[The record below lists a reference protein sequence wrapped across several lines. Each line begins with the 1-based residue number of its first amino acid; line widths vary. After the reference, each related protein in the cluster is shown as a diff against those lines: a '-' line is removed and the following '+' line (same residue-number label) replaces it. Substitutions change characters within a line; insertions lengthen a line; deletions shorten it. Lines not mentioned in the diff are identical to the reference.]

1 MSQNIKKEFEK
12 NGFVRIRNVLDYKL
26 DLEPILN
33 DMAFIMNRLVHRF
46 VPKKDKRRVLRLSF
60 KKKYSH
66 LVKLNIPELDQ
77 YFNIRL
83 PQNVN
88 VDSDF
93 FASQSIFNLI
103 KNNKIIEKVSKILGQ
118 EISSNPC
125 QNSRIKQPEKAISKK
140 NLHDGLVGRTPWHQD
155 AGVMNKKGQKGT
167 ELVTCWIPFTKTR
180 IENGCMLAV
189 KESHK
194 LGLVNHDTG
203 SKGQVEIKGKE
214 KIDDLKTIALEANV
228 GDIILL
234 SRYLIHCSLPNKSKN
249 FRISMDLR
257 FNKTGQHSGRDPLPS
272 FVVKSKN
279 RKNIKVNNYK
289 QWIAMWEEAK
299 NKCIPQENGLI
310 SIHYQLLKTQKEI
323 YQTSY
328 NLLNAIRN

>member
-1 MSQNIKKEFEK
+1 MAQNIRKEFEK

-46 VPKKDKRRVLRLSF
+46 VPKKDKKRVLGLSF

-103 KNNKIIEKVSKILGQ
+103 KNNKILEKVSKILGQ

-180 IENGCMLAV
+180 IENGCMMAV

-299 NKCIPQENGLI
+299 NKCIPRKWTYKYPLPTFKNSKRDLPNVI
-310 SIHYQLLKTQKEI
+310 
-323 YQTSY
+323 
-328 NLLNAIRN
+328 

>member
-46 VPKKDKRRVLRLSF
+46 VSKKDKRRVLRLSF

-103 KNNKIIEKVSKILGQ
+103 KNNKILEKVSKILGQ
-118 EISSNPC
+118 EMSSNPC

-299 NKCIPQENGLI
+299 NKCIPRKWTYKYPLPTFKNSKRDLPNVI
-310 SIHYQLLKTQKEI
+310 
-323 YQTSY
+323 
-328 NLLNAIRN
+328 

>member
-1 MSQNIKKEFEK
+1 MVQNIKKEFEK

-46 VPKKDKRRVLRLSF
+46 VPKKDKRRVLGLSF

-103 KNNKIIEKVSKILGQ
+103 KNNKILEKVSQILGQ

-180 IENGCMLAV
+180 IENGCMMAV

-194 LGLVNHDTG
+194 FGLVNHDTG

-272 FVVKSKN
+272 FVVKSKD

-299 NKCIPQENGLI
+299 NKCIPRKWTYKYPLPTFKNSKRDLPNVI
-310 SIHYQLLKTQKEI
+310 
-323 YQTSY
+323 
-328 NLLNAIRN
+328 

>member
-1 MSQNIKKEFEK
+1 MVQNIKKEFEK

-46 VPKKDKRRVLRLSF
+46 VPKKDKKRVLGLNF

-299 NKCIPQENGLI
+299 NKCIPRKWTYKYPLPTFKNSKRDLPNVI
-310 SIHYQLLKTQKEI
+310 
-323 YQTSY
+323 
-328 NLLNAIRN
+328 

>member
-1 MSQNIKKEFEK
+1 MSQDIKKEFEK

-46 VPKKDKRRVLRLSF
+46 VPKKDKRRVLGLSF

-299 NKCIPQENGLI
+299 NKCIPRKWTYKYPLPTFKNSKRDLPNVI
-310 SIHYQLLKTQKEI
+310 
-323 YQTSY
+323 
-328 NLLNAIRN
+328 

>member
-1 MSQNIKKEFEK
+1 MAQNIRKEFEK

-46 VPKKDKRRVLRLSF
+46 VSKKDKKRVLGLSF

-103 KNNKIIEKVSKILGQ
+103 KNNKILEKVSKILGQ

-279 RKNIKVNNYK
+279 KKNIKVKNYK

-299 NKCIPQENGLI
+299 NKCIPRKWTYKYPLPTFKNSKRDLPNVI
-310 SIHYQLLKTQKEI
+310 
-323 YQTSY
+323 
-328 NLLNAIRN
+328 

>member
-279 RKNIKVNNYK
+279 RKNIKVKNYK

-299 NKCIPQENGLI
+299 NKCIPRKWTYKYPLPTFKNSKRDLPNVI
-310 SIHYQLLKTQKEI
+310 
-323 YQTSY
+323 
-328 NLLNAIRN
+328 

>member
-1 MSQNIKKEFEK
+1 MVQNIKKEFEK
-12 NGFVRIRNVLDYKL
+12 NGFIRIRNVLDYKL

-46 VPKKDKRRVLRLSF
+46 VPKKDKKRVLGLSF

-103 KNNKIIEKVSKILGQ
+103 KNIKILEKVSKILGQ

-140 NLHDGLVGRTPWHQD
+140 NLHDGLVGRTPWNQD

-299 NKCIPQENGLI
+299 NKCIPRKWTYKYPLPTFKNSKRDLPNVI
-310 SIHYQLLKTQKEI
+310 
-323 YQTSY
+323 
-328 NLLNAIRN
+328 

>member
-1 MSQNIKKEFEK
+1 MVQNIKKEFEK

-46 VPKKDKRRVLRLSF
+46 VSKKDKRRVLRLSF

-299 NKCIPQENGLI
+299 NKCIPRKWTYKYPLPTFKNSKRDLPNVI
-310 SIHYQLLKTQKEI
+310 
-323 YQTSY
+323 
-328 NLLNAIRN
+328 

>member
-1 MSQNIKKEFEK
+1 MVQNIKKEFEK

-46 VPKKDKRRVLRLSF
+46 VSKKDKKRVLGLSF

-299 NKCIPQENGLI
+299 NKCIPRKWTYKYPLPTFKNSKRDLPNVI
-310 SIHYQLLKTQKEI
+310 
-323 YQTSY
+323 
-328 NLLNAIRN
+328 

>member
-46 VPKKDKRRVLRLSF
+46 VPKKDKRRVLGLSF

-103 KNNKIIEKVSKILGQ
+103 KNNKILEKVSKILGQ

-214 KIDDLKTIALEANV
+214 KINDLKTIALEANV

-299 NKCIPQENGLI
+299 NKCIPRKWTYKYPLPTFKNSKRDLPNVI
-310 SIHYQLLKTQKEI
+310 
-323 YQTSY
+323 
-328 NLLNAIRN
+328 

>member
-1 MSQNIKKEFEK
+1 MAQNIRKEFEK

-46 VPKKDKRRVLRLSF
+46 VSKKDKRRVLGLSF

-180 IENGCMLAV
+180 VENGCMLAV

-214 KIDDLKTIALEANV
+214 KIEDLKTIALEANV

-279 RKNIKVNNYK
+279 KKNIKVKNYK

-299 NKCIPQENGLI
+299 NKCIPRKWTYKYPLPTFKNSKRDLPNVI
-310 SIHYQLLKTQKEI
+310 
-323 YQTSY
+323 
-328 NLLNAIRN
+328 

>member
-1 MSQNIKKEFEK
+1 MVQNIKKEFEK

-46 VPKKDKRRVLRLSF
+46 VPKKDKRRVLGLNF

-103 KNNKIIEKVSKILGQ
+103 KNNKILEKVSKILGQ

-299 NKCIPQENGLI
+299 NKCIPRKWTYKYPLPTFKNSKRDLPNVI
-310 SIHYQLLKTQKEI
+310 
-323 YQTSY
+323 
-328 NLLNAIRN
+328 

>member
-12 NGFVRIRNVLDYKL
+12 NGFVRIRNVLNYKL

-46 VPKKDKRRVLRLSF
+46 VPKKDKRRVLGLSF

-103 KNNKIIEKVSKILGQ
+103 KNNKILEKVSKILGQ

-299 NKCIPQENGLI
+299 NKCIPRKWTYKYPLPTFKNSKRDLPNVI
-310 SIHYQLLKTQKEI
+310 
-323 YQTSY
+323 
-328 NLLNAIRN
+328 

>member
-1 MSQNIKKEFEK
+1 MVQNIKKEFEK

-46 VPKKDKRRVLRLSF
+46 VSKKDKKRVLGLNF

-103 KNNKIIEKVSKILGQ
+103 KNNKILEKVSKILGQ

-299 NKCIPQENGLI
+299 NKCIPRKWTYKYPLPTFKNSKRDLPNVI
-310 SIHYQLLKTQKEI
+310 
-323 YQTSY
+323 
-328 NLLNAIRN
+328 

>member
-1 MSQNIKKEFEK
+1 MIQNIKKEFEK

-46 VPKKDKRRVLRLSF
+46 VPKKDKKRVLGLSF

-103 KNNKIIEKVSKILGQ
+103 KNNKILEKVSKILGQ

-180 IENGCMLAV
+180 IENGCMMAV

-279 RKNIKVNNYK
+279 RKNIKVKNYK

-299 NKCIPQENGLI
+299 NKCIPRKWTYKYPLPTFKNSKRDLP
-310 SIHYQLLKTQKEI
+310 
-323 YQTSY
+323 
-328 NLLNAIRN
+328 NVV

>member
-1 MSQNIKKEFEK
+1 MAQNIRKEFEK

-46 VPKKDKRRVLRLSF
+46 VPKKDKKRVLGLSF

-103 KNNKIIEKVSKILGQ
+103 KNNKILEKVSKILGQ

-257 FNKTGQHSGRDPLPS
+257 FNKSGQHSGRDPLPS

-299 NKCIPQENGLI
+299 NKCIPRKWTYKYPLPTFKNSKRDLPNVI
-310 SIHYQLLKTQKEI
+310 
-323 YQTSY
+323 
-328 NLLNAIRN
+328 

>member
-46 VPKKDKRRVLRLSF
+46 VPKKDKKRVLGLSF

-180 IENGCMLAV
+180 IENGCMMAV

-279 RKNIKVNNYK
+279 RKKIKVNNYK

-299 NKCIPQENGLI
+299 NKCIPRKWTYKYPLPTFKNSKRDLPNVI
-310 SIHYQLLKTQKEI
+310 
-323 YQTSY
+323 
-328 NLLNAIRN
+328 

>member
-1 MSQNIKKEFEK
+1 MNQNIKKEFEK
-12 NGFVRIRNVLDYKL
+12 NGFVRIRNVLDYKF

-46 VPKKDKRRVLRLSF
+46 VPKKDKKRVLGLSF

-103 KNNKIIEKVSKILGQ
+103 KNNKIIERVSKILGQ

-279 RKNIKVNNYK
+279 RTNIEVKNYK

-299 NKCIPQENGLI
+299 NKCIPRKWTYKYPLPTFKNSKRDLPNVI
-310 SIHYQLLKTQKEI
+310 
-323 YQTSY
+323 
-328 NLLNAIRN
+328 

>member
-1 MSQNIKKEFEK
+1 MVQNIKKEFEK

-46 VPKKDKRRVLRLSF
+46 VPKKDKKRVLGLSF

-118 EISSNPC
+118 EMSSNPC

-299 NKCIPQENGLI
+299 NKCIPRKWTYKYPLPTFKNSKRDLP
-310 SIHYQLLKTQKEI
+310 
-323 YQTSY
+323 
-328 NLLNAIRN
+328 NVV

>member
-1 MSQNIKKEFEK
+1 MAQNIRKKFEK
-12 NGFVRIRNVLDYKL
+12 NGFVRIQNVLDYKL

-46 VPKKDKRRVLRLSF
+46 VPKKDKKRVLGLSF

-88 VDSDF
+88 VDSYF

-103 KNNKIIEKVSKILGQ
+103 KNNKILEKVSKILGQ

-299 NKCIPQENGLI
+299 NKCIPRKWTYKYPLPTFKNSKRDLPNVI
-310 SIHYQLLKTQKEI
+310 
-323 YQTSY
+323 
-328 NLLNAIRN
+328 

>member
-103 KNNKIIEKVSKILGQ
+103 KNNKIIERVSKILGQ

-125 QNSRIKQPEKAISKK
+125 QNSRIKQPEKEISKK

-299 NKCIPQENGLI
+299 NKCIPRKWTYKYPLPTFKNSKRDLP
-310 SIHYQLLKTQKEI
+310 
-323 YQTSY
+323 
-328 NLLNAIRN
+328 NVV

>member
-1 MSQNIKKEFEK
+1 MEIKNIKKEFDK
-12 NGFVRIRNVLDYKL
+12 NGFVRIKNVLDYKL

-33 DMAFIMNRLVHRF
+33 DMTFIMNRLVHRF
-46 VPKKDKRRVLRLSF
+46 VSKKDKRRVLRLSF

-194 LGLVNHDTG
+194 FGLVNHDTG

-299 NKCIPQENGLI
+299 IKCIPRKWTYKYPLPTFKNSKRDLPNVI
-310 SIHYQLLKTQKEI
+310 
-323 YQTSY
+323 
-328 NLLNAIRN
+328 

>member
-1 MSQNIKKEFEK
+1 MVQNIKKEFDK

-46 VPKKDKRRVLRLSF
+46 VPKKDKRRVLGLSF

-103 KNNKIIEKVSKILGQ
+103 KNNKILEKVSKILGQ

-272 FVVKSKN
+272 FVVKSKD

-299 NKCIPQENGLI
+299 NKCIPRKWTYKYPLPTFKNSKRDLPNVI
-310 SIHYQLLKTQKEI
+310 
-323 YQTSY
+323 
-328 NLLNAIRN
+328 

>member
-1 MSQNIKKEFEK
+1 MAQNIRKEFEK

-46 VPKKDKRRVLRLSF
+46 VPKKDKKRVLGLSF

-103 KNNKIIEKVSKILGQ
+103 KNNKILEKVSKILGQ
-118 EISSNPC
+118 EMSSNPC

-299 NKCIPQENGLI
+299 NKCIPRKWTYKYPLPTFKNSKRDLPNVI
-310 SIHYQLLKTQKEI
+310 
-323 YQTSY
+323 
-328 NLLNAIRN
+328 

>member
-1 MSQNIKKEFEK
+1 MVQNIKKEFEK

-46 VPKKDKRRVLRLSF
+46 VSKKDKKRVLGLSF

-103 KNNKIIEKVSKILGQ
+103 KNSKIIEKVSKILGQ

-299 NKCIPQENGLI
+299 NKCIPRKWTYKYPLPTFKNSKRDLPNVI
-310 SIHYQLLKTQKEI
+310 
-323 YQTSY
+323 
-328 NLLNAIRN
+328 

>member
-1 MSQNIKKEFEK
+1 MVQNIKKEFEK

-46 VPKKDKRRVLRLSF
+46 VPKKDKKRVLGLSF

-289 QWIAMWEEAK
+289 QWIGMWEEAK
-299 NKCIPQENGLI
+299 NKCIPRKWTYKYPLPTFKNSKRDLPNVI
-310 SIHYQLLKTQKEI
+310 
-323 YQTSY
+323 
-328 NLLNAIRN
+328 

>member
-103 KNNKIIEKVSKILGQ
+103 KNNKILEKVSKILGQ

-140 NLHDGLVGRTPWHQD
+140 NLHDGLVGRTPWHHD

-299 NKCIPQENGLI
+299 NKCIPRKWTYKYPLPTFKNSKRDLPNVI
-310 SIHYQLLKTQKEI
+310 
-323 YQTSY
+323 
-328 NLLNAIRN
+328 

>member
-1 MSQNIKKEFEK
+1 MVQNIKKEFEK

-46 VPKKDKRRVLRLSF
+46 VPKKDKRRVLGLSF
-60 KKKYSH
+60 KKKYSY

-83 PQNVN
+83 PQNIN

-103 KNNKIIEKVSKILGQ
+103 KNKKILEKVSKILGQ

-299 NKCIPQENGLI
+299 NKCIPRKWTYKYPLPTFKNSKRDLP
-310 SIHYQLLKTQKEI
+310 
-323 YQTSY
+323 
-328 NLLNAIRN
+328 NVV

>member
-46 VPKKDKRRVLRLSF
+46 VPKKDKRRVLGLSF

-299 NKCIPQENGLI
+299 NKCIPRKWTYKYPLPTFKNSKRDLP
-310 SIHYQLLKTQKEI
+310 
-323 YQTSY
+323 
-328 NLLNAIRN
+328 NVV

>member
-1 MSQNIKKEFEK
+1 MAQNIRKEFEK

-46 VPKKDKRRVLRLSF
+46 VPKKDKRRVLGLSF

-180 IENGCMLAV
+180 IENGCMMAV

-299 NKCIPQENGLI
+299 NKCIPRKWTYKYPLPTFKNSKRDLPNVI
-310 SIHYQLLKTQKEI
+310 
-323 YQTSY
+323 
-328 NLLNAIRN
+328 

>member
-1 MSQNIKKEFEK
+1 MVQNIKKEFEK

-46 VPKKDKRRVLRLSF
+46 VPKKDKRRVLGLSF

-103 KNNKIIEKVSKILGQ
+103 KNNKILEKVSKILGQ

-180 IENGCMLAV
+180 IENGCMMAV

-234 SRYLIHCSLPNKSKN
+234 NRYLIHCSLPNKSKN

-299 NKCIPQENGLI
+299 NKCIPRKWTYKYPLPTFKNSKRDLPNVI
-310 SIHYQLLKTQKEI
+310 
-323 YQTSY
+323 
-328 NLLNAIRN
+328 

>member
-46 VPKKDKRRVLRLSF
+46 VPKKDKRRVLGLSF
-60 KKKYSH
+60 KKKYSY

-103 KNNKIIEKVSKILGQ
+103 KNNKILEKVSKILGQ
-118 EISSNPC
+118 EMSSNPC

-299 NKCIPQENGLI
+299 NKCIPRKWTYKYPLPTFKNSKRDLPNVI
-310 SIHYQLLKTQKEI
+310 
-323 YQTSY
+323 
-328 NLLNAIRN
+328 

>member
-1 MSQNIKKEFEK
+1 MNQNIKKEFEK

-46 VPKKDKRRVLRLSF
+46 VSKKDKKRVLGLNF

-194 LGLVNHDTG
+194 FGLVNHDTG

-299 NKCIPQENGLI
+299 NKCIPRKWTYKYPLPTFKNSKRDLP
-310 SIHYQLLKTQKEI
+310 
-323 YQTSY
+323 
-328 NLLNAIRN
+328 NVV